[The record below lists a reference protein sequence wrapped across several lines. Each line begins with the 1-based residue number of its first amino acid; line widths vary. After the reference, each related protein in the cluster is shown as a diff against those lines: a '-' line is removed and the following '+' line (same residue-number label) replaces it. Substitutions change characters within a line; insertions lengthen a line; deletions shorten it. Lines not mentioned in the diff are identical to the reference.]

1 MKFKQIYPLLCFVSA
16 IALFTFISSD
26 LNMKIFAGTIGVLQA
41 VFGIYGMLVI
51 EDIIAYE
58 KGPSRQ
64 PAKPLFDDRI
74 FIILCWFGG
83 IILFSTETPILSHLV
98 VSYVLGGAQI
108 IAAFFV
114 PMWGRLKNKGIKKIE
129 ASS

>member
-114 PMWGRLKNKGIKKIE
+114 PMWRRLKNKGIKKIE

>member
-16 IALFTFISSD
+16 IALSSFVSSD
-26 LNMKIFAGTIGVLQA
+26 LDMKIFAGTIGVLQM

-51 EDIIAYE
+51 EDIIEYE
-58 KGPSRQ
+58 KDMSRKL
-64 PAKPLFDDRI
+64 AKPLFDNRI
-74 FIILCWFGG
+74 YIILCAFGG
-83 IILFSTETPILSHLV
+83 IILFSTETSILSHRI

-114 PMWGRLKNKGIKKIE
+114 PMWERLKNKGIKKIE